1 MKSDNYRDKYN
12 KHLLH
17 PWSELSS
24 LGEDKSSSVIVRGEG
39 AYICDAEGNRLL
51 DGPAGMWC
59 MQTGYGRQEIA
70 DAVAAQI
77 MELGYSGAFSLI
89 NDKEVELAQR
99 IATKTP
105 GDLNRIF
112 FTTGGSTAV
121 DSVLRLCQL
130 ASNIKGTP
138 ARPLWPVGISWS
150 RKTSSSMSMK

>member
-1 MKSDNYRDKYN
+1 VKSDNYRDKYN

-39 AYICDAEGNRLL
+39 AYIYDAEGNRLL

-77 MELGYSGAFSLI
+77 MELGY
-89 NDKEVELAQR
+89 
-99 IATKTP
+99 
-105 GDLNRIF
+105 
-112 FTTGGSTAV
+112 
-121 DSVLRLCQL
+121 
-130 ASNIKGTP
+130 
-138 ARPLWPVGISWS
+138 
-150 RKTSSSMSMK
+150 